1 MQPKAFEQLLH
12 IENHLIEDTV
22 FMKTG
27 YTMQDF
33 QFSAIKHGYS
43 QQNAWKGFKDGLK
56 AAD

>member
-1 MQPKAFEQLLH
+1 MDYGCIVIKKEWEKQQKLHRFKSLMQPKAFEQLLH

-33 QFSAIKHGYS
+33 
-43 QQNAWKGFKDGLK
+43 
-56 AAD
+56 